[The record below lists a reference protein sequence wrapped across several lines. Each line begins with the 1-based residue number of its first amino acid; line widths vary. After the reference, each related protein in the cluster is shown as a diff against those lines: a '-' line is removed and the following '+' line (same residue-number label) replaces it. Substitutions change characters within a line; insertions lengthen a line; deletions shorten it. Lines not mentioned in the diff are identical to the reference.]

1 MKNQIRGCIKI
12 NVGGNNLY
20 RFINE
25 LHSRRIKVFRQ
36 YVKGGKLSA
45 EIYRRDL
52 AAVEEI
58 AEKFKLELS
67 SFEYDTISGEV
78 IRRRKRFGLVIGAIL
93 ILGASLYFSS
103 VIVTIDIQGN
113 ETVSDEI
120 ILSALAEIGIK
131 EGTQFGQINYI
142 WSENQ
147 LQLMVD
153 KIAWAGMHRTG
164 HRLVVEVTEMVEKPE
179 MLNER
184 MPCNVLSAYD
194 AEIVSVSVLDGQLM
208 HIIGDYVFS
217 GDMLISGVT
226 TDDTGHTTLHHA
238 MGEIIGIYK
247 SSAEFS
253 GEFTK
258 ERLTS
263 TGKSEKRRRLK
274 FFGIEIPLY
283 FGHNKYEYSEKQ
295 TFEKPL
301 VIFGKQLPISL
312 NTTEYSEFQRT
323 ETALDE
329 ETLRK
334 ELTEKIYLYEKNFL
348 SDCEIIDRKITENK
362 NADTMT
368 LTVDYR
374 LKGNI
379 CVSKEIFIK

>member
-1 MKNQIRGCIKI
+1 MRNQIRGCIKI
-12 NVGGNNLY
+12 NVSGKNLY

-45 EIYRRDL
+45 EIYRHEL

-67 SFEYDTISGEV
+67 SFEYDTLSGEV
-78 IRRRKRFGLVIGAIL
+78 IRRRKRIGLIIGAIL

-113 ETVSDEI
+113 ETVSDEL
-120 ILSALAEIGIK
+120 ILSALSEIGIK
-131 EGTQFGQINYI
+131 EGVQFGQINYI

-164 HRLVVEVTEMVEKPE
+164 HRLVVEVTEMTEKPE
-179 MLNER
+179 MLNAR

-208 HIIGDYVFS
+208 HIIGDYVFA
-217 GDMLISGVT
+217 GDLLISGVT
-226 TDDTGHTTLHHA
+226 TDDTRHTTLHHA

-258 ERLTS
+258 ERLIS
-263 TGKSEKRRRLK
+263 TGKSEKRRKLK
-274 FFGIEIPLY
+274 FFSLEIPLY
-283 FGHNKYEYSEKQ
+283 FGHNKYKYSENQ
-295 TFEKPL
+295 TVEKPL
-301 VIFGKQLPISL
+301 TVFGKKLPISL
-312 NTTEYSEFQRT
+312 KTTEYSEFQRT
-323 ETALDE
+323 EATLDE
-329 ETLRK
+329 EALRE
-334 ELTEKIYLYEKNFL
+334 ELMEKIYLYEKNFL
-348 SDCEIIDRKITENK
+348 SDCEILERNITENK

-368 LTVDYR
+368 FTVDYR

>member
-1 MKNQIRGCIKI
+1 MKNQIRGCVKI
-12 NVGGNNLY
+12 NVSGNNLY

-45 EIYRRDL
+45 EIYRHDL
-52 AAVEEI
+52 TAVEET
-58 AEKFKLELS
+58 AEKYKLELS
-67 SFEYDTISGEV
+67 SFEYNTLSGEV
-78 IRRRKRFGLVIGAIL
+78 IRRKKRIGLVIGAVL

-113 ETVSDEI
+113 ETVSDEV
-120 ILSALAEIGIK
+120 ILSALAELGIK

-164 HRLVVEVTEMVEKPE
+164 HRLVVEVTEMTEKPE
-179 MLNER
+179 MLNEHL
-184 MPCNVLSAYD
+184 PCNVLSAYD

-208 HIIGDYVFS
+208 HIVGDYVFS

-226 TDDTGHTTLHHA
+226 SDGTGHTTLHHA
-238 MGEIIGIYK
+238 MGEIIGIYN
-247 SSAEFS
+247 SSVEFS
-253 GEFTK
+253 GDFTK
-258 ERLTS
+258 ERLVS
-263 TGKSEKRRRLK
+263 TGKSEKRRKLK
-274 FFGIEIPLY
+274 FFSLEIPLY
-283 FGHNKYEYSEKQ
+283 LGRNKYEYSETQ
-295 TFEKPL
+295 TAEKPL
-301 VIFGKQLPISL
+301 VIFGKKLPISFK
-312 NTTEYSEFQRT
+312 TTEYSEFERT
-323 ETALDE
+323 ETACDE
-329 ETLRK
+329 ETLRE
-334 ELTEKIYLYEKNFL
+334 ELMEKVYLYEKNFL
-348 SDCEIIDRKITENK
+348 SKCEILERNITENK

-368 LTVDYR
+368 FTVEYR

-379 CVSKEIFIK
+379 CVSKEILIK